1 MAVNAVAA
9 ATFSPTSATNAATN
23 STPYNA
29 TAVTT
34 TPSPL
39 PAAAA
44 AAAAATTTKR
54 RERKHHMP
62 HYQTG
67 VTVLK
72 GICKQL
78 SFSNRPQIMTDSNGL
93 FIHLF
98 NAPKPL

>member
-29 TAVTT
+29 TAATT

-39 PAAAA
+39 PAAS
-44 AAAAATTTKR
+44 AAAATTTKR

>member
-1 MAVNAVAA
+1 MAAV
-9 ATFSPTSATNAATN
+9 TFSPTSATNAATN

-29 TAVTT
+29 TAATT

-44 AAAAATTTKR
+44 AAATTTTTTTKR

-67 VTVLK
+67 VTVRK